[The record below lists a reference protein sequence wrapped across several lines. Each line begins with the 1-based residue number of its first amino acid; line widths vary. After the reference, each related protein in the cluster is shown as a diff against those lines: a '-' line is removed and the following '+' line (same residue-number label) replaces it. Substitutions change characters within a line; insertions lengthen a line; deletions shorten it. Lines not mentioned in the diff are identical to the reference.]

1 MNEVLSVGLILMA
14 ALTAGNLAQLI
25 RLPEVTGYLAVGMLI
40 GPAALDFITHENVSA
55 LGILSEVALGLILF
69 NIGSI
74 FEASMFR
81 RLGPGVM
88 RITVWEA
95 SLAFALTSAV
105 LIAVGLEWPLAI
117 LLGVVAMETAPAT
130 TLMVLNEYDA
140 EGPMT
145 ERLLAL
151 VALNNTYVLVV
162 FGVITAIVTF
172 FLPSSEEWV
181 RTGYRAVHGFA
192 WTIFGSVALGA
203 LIGVATDLWA
213 SRVKESGEAIILAA
227 GVVLLTVGASRY
239 LGLSP
244 LIATLSL
251 GAMVANGSRHGDQ
264 LLKALRRGDPPLYAA
279 FFVLAGAELVP
290 ASLLTL
296 GLAGVAY
303 MVARATGKIVG
314 ARIGLRGQDVP
325 EAVRRQLGYCIISSS
340 SLAVGLTIQI
350 RTSFPQY
357 AVTVTGIVL
366 AAVLIFEIIGPLLLR
381 RALVIT
387 GEARTTPHPLA
398 EATEDDPMS
407 LSARS

>member
-1 MNEVLSVGLILMA
+1 MNEVLSIGLILMA
-14 ALTAGNLAQLI
+14 ALTAGHLAQLI
-25 RLPEVTGYLAVGMLI
+25 RLPEVTGYLAIGMVI
-40 GPAALDFITHENVSA
+40 GPAALDLITHDNLNA

-74 FEASMFR
+74 FEASTFR
-81 RLGPGVM
+81 QLGPGVI
-88 RITVWEA
+88 RITLWEA
-95 SLAFALTSAV
+95 SLAFVLVTPAL
-105 LIAVGLEWPLAI
+105 LIAGLEWPLAV

-162 FGVITAIVTF
+162 FGVITAVLTF
-172 FLPSSEEWV
+172 FAPSTESWIS
-181 RTGYRAVHGFA
+181 TGYRAVHGLG
-192 WTIFGSVALGA
+192 WTIFGSIALGA
-203 LIGVATDLWA
+203 LVGVATDLWA
-213 SRVKESGEAIILAA
+213 TRVKESGEAIILAA

-239 LGLSP
+239 LGVSP

-290 ASLLTL
+290 GSLLTL
-296 GLAGVAY
+296 GAAGAAY
-303 MVARATGKIVG
+303 TVARAIGKVVG
-314 ARIGLRGQDVP
+314 ARIGLRSQDVP
-325 EAVRRQLGYCIISSS
+325 PRVRQQLGFCLISSS

-350 RTSFPQY
+350 RSSFPQY
-357 AVTVTGIVL
+357 AATVTGIVL

-381 RALVIT
+381 RALVLT
-387 GEARTTPHPLA
+387 GEARTIPSPLE
-398 EATEDDPMS
+398 EATERDPMS
-407 LSARS
+407 LTSG

>member
-1 MNEVLSVGLILMA
+1 MNEVLSIGLILMA
-14 ALTAGNLAQLI
+14 ALTAGHLAQLV
-25 RLPEVTGYLAVGMLI
+25 RLPEVTGYLAIGMVI
-40 GPAALDFITHENVSA
+40 GPAALDLITHDNLNA

-74 FEASMFR
+74 FEASTFR
-81 RLGPGVM
+81 QLGPGVI
-88 RITVWEA
+88 RITLWEA
-95 SLAFALTSAV
+95 SLAFVLVTAALLA
-105 LIAVGLEWPLAI
+105 AGLEWPLAI

-162 FGVITAIVTF
+162 FGVITAVLTF
-172 FLPSSEEWV
+172 FAPSAESFV
-181 RTGYRAVHGFA
+181 STGYRAVHGLV
-192 WTIFGSVALGA
+192 WTIFGSIALGA
-203 LIGVATDLWA
+203 LVGVATDLWA
-213 SRVKESGEAIILAA
+213 TRVKESGEAIILAA

-239 LGLSP
+239 LGVSP

-290 ASLLTL
+290 GSLLTL
-296 GLAGVAY
+296 GAAGAAY
-303 MVARATGKIVG
+303 TVARATGKIVG
-314 ARIGLRGQDVP
+314 ARIGLRTQDVP
-325 EAVRRQLGYCIISSS
+325 SRVRQQLGYCLISSS

-350 RTSFPQY
+350 RATFPQY
-357 AVTVTGIVL
+357 AATVTGIVL

-381 RALVIT
+381 RALVLT
-387 GEARTTPHPLA
+387 GEARTIPSPLE
-398 EATEDDPMS
+398 EATERDPMS
-407 LSARS
+407 LTSR